1 MRSDQLSYA
10 PGQLSVE
17 DYTRTRIGMQ
27 ANNYPISW
35 SAFHLIITPAGAHCG
50 LINMTPGTFEKEVQL
65 IEIHPEALMNK
76 LFPYRKTLFRIASA
90 VFLCVILSTLFLS
103 SAQAKPSAMWQGNCK
118 LLHSVEKGE
127 SLGEIA
133 AMYGVNKQDLA
144 DTNFITGSTHLDS
157 EEILC
162 IPYTLVEV
170 DCPTPLFSGMT
181 ANHKKL
187 FIWGSYLPQG
197 HSFSVWLRQV
207 NEGPYQ
213 QVGSAQVDQDGNL
226 SGTYKVPTNLRK
238 VETFDVC
245 LRSKKFGYYTCTT
258 VVNY

>member
-1 MRSDQLSYA
+1 MEFD
-10 PGQLSVE
+10 
-17 DYTRTRIGMQ
+17 M
-27 ANNYPISW
+27 
-35 SAFHLIITPAGAHCG
+35 
-50 LINMTPGTFEKEVQL
+50 
-65 IEIHPEALMNK
+65 EALMNK
-76 LFPYRKTLFRIASA
+76 SFPHRKTLFRIASA
-90 VFLCVILSTLFLS
+90 VFLWIILSTLFLS
-103 SAQAKPSAMWQGNCK
+103 SAQANSSSMWQGNCK
-118 LLHSVEKGE
+118 LLHVVEKGE

-133 AMYGVNKQDLA
+133 TIYGVSKQDLA
-144 DTNFITGSTHLDS
+144 DTNFITGSTHLES

-187 FIWGSYLPQG
+187 FIWGSYMPEG

-207 NEGPYQ
+207 NKGPYR

-226 SGTYKVPTNLRK
+226 SGTYKVPTDLRK
-238 VETFDVC
+238 VEIFDVC